1 MSVSLYGRTPSA
13 LSPPPLSEFS
23 DSERSPRSSTSA
35 ATSAAQSPVSS
46 RASVNAPEYSVSSCC
61 KWGCCAAVTAAV
73 KISHVNAGHSFAT
86 LNLVWVLCSAFC
98 WIFHNRLCNF
108 FFRCGC
114 TWNWA
119 GSWDRY
125 ACSFYTVPCLA
136 RKLTPLVFRS
146 CNVHN
151 SRGPRCPWCA
161 APSGE

>member
-125 ACSFYTVPCLA
+125 ARSLCTAPALSKRADTTRPSQVQRAQRA
-136 RKLTPLVFRS
+136 R
-146 CNVHN
+146 
-151 SRGPRCPWCA
+151 
-161 APSGE
+161 PSMPVVRRPQR